1 MTGFAAGAREDR
13 ARDLRAAVGP
23 LLLRLNELAVRGVIP
38 RESFLAATAALTL
51 DMEELDRVEQ
61 ALRGFGLRVSAP
73 VAPPPRK
80 ARRPVAAVPVRAA
93 DPISDEGDPVRPDG
107 PTTGGGPVPEPGPPS
122 ATVPPG
128 PGPGETVVVGPRVES
143 AAVLVRR
150 YGALGPPLVR
160 VVAGVAR
167 LCGLTD
173 GEREQLSGL
182 LWPGPVVVPVP
193 DLMSDDDAHDESA
206 PPLDDS
212 RTDSDAETSAATP
225 SPEAE
230 RRPHTASELALT
242 VVAAERLLAEQ
253 RLSARPAHDRLLT
266 EDEATGL
273 AVLMRGGTARAGE
286 PVTEAEL
293 AALEPGCVRRR
304 AYEALVEHNVR
315 LVHEVCKKYVDQGL
329 EYEDLFH
336 HGVLGLMHAVC
347 KFDTSL
353 RYRLSTYAY
362 QWLRQAMSRA
372 VADFGSAIRVPVHFH
387 DEMRKVAT
395 TTARLRAAGQDA
407 TPGDVAVAVNLT
419 VTRVEE
425 ILRVSRVTDSLDR
438 ELFEGA
444 NLGDIL
450 SYERP
455 VSGPEEV
462 LSRQWSRDD
471 VEQRLLDKLD
481 TKSADIMRRRAGFV
495 DGERQTLGEIGAVY
509 GVTRER
515 IRQIET
521 KARMEL
527 RLEIKRLKESS
538 PSDPDASG
546 ELPKPQEGAVP
557 STPSEAAGVDLR
569 SRGVASAAARYL
581 ARLGRK
587 GLQDAVGIDGALIIC
602 AVADGRLPPDALSR
616 RLAEALLT
624 APVG

>member
-1 MTGFAAGAREDR
+1 M
-13 ARDLRAAVGP
+13 
-23 LLLRLNELAVRGVIP
+23 
-38 RESFLAATAALTL
+38 S
-51 DMEELDRVEQ
+51 
-61 ALRGFGLRVSAP
+61 
-73 VAPPPRK
+73 
-80 ARRPVAAVPVRAA
+80 
-93 DPISDEGDPVRPDG
+93 
-107 PTTGGGPVPEPGPPS
+107 
-122 ATVPPG
+122 
-128 PGPGETVVVGPRVES
+128 VGPRVES

-150 YGALGPPLVR
+150 YEALGPALVR

-173 GEREQLSGL
+173 GEREQLAGL
-182 LWPGPVVVPVP
+182 LGPGPVPVP
-193 DLMSDDDAHDESA
+193 DLMSDDDAHGESA

-212 RTDSDAETSAATP
+212 RTDSDAETSPATPSP

-315 LVHEVCKKYVDQGL
+315 LVHEVCKKYTDQGL

-395 TTARLRAAGQDA
+395 TMARLRAAGQDA
-407 TPGDVAVAVNLT
+407 TPGDVAVAANLT

-444 NLGDIL
+444 NLGDVL

-471 VEQRLLDKLD
+471 VEERLLDKLD

-495 DGERQTLGEIGAVY
+495 DGEKQTLEEIGAVY

-521 KARMEL
+521 KAR
-527 RLEIKRLKESS
+527 KRLRAELTRLRGA
-538 PSDPDASG
+538 PSDGHDEPLQSWDA
-546 ELPKPQEGAVP
+546 A
-557 STPSEAAGVDLR
+557 
-569 SRGVASAAARYL
+569 VASAPWTEEDAFDLPPGDLAAAAGRYL
-581 ARLGRK
+581 GRLGRR
-587 GLQDAVGIDGALIIC
+587 GLREAVGADGALII
-602 AVADGRLPPDALSR
+602 AAIAEGRLPENAVSR
-616 RLAEALLT
+616 RLRRAILT
-624 APVG
+624 PPVG